1 MLFMRPLFCSN
12 TYDEE
17 HKKEDG
23 LNRDICLYSL
33 CLDTQWQ
40 VCCLSSVSS
49 TDAYFGCWKAVIT
62 SHGAWLQTDRL
73 FLFGWQTVYWLLLEI
88 LWYQIKQY
96 PNMFLFV
103 TQLEVTVND
112 TDMSPLISLPPRCQR
127 SKANIKNIFIRHLFV
142 TRSSWWWSEINSSLF
157 LQFLCSYAV
166 H

>member
-1 MLFMRPLFCSN
+1 MCPLFCSN
-12 TYDEE
+12 TYDD
-17 HKKEDG
+17 KKEDG

-127 SKANIKNIFIRHLFV
+127 SKADIKNIFIRHLFV